1 MPKFCTKCS
10 SALTEGDKF
19 CRKCGAP
26 VRIINAGS
34 QGGPV
39 QSQPRDAAPSP
50 FDNPEGTVLLG
61 NMGNVQYGGP
71 VVKKAEMRFS
81 LNELLE
87 GCTKVVDFG
96 TGKKFELSLPPGL
109 SPNDIIT
116 VEHSE
121 LIDSDTGRPCKIEL
135 TVLMD

>member
-1 MPKFCTKCS
+1 
-10 SALTEGDKF
+10 
-19 CRKCGAP
+19 
-26 VRIINAGS
+26 
-34 QGGPV
+34 
-39 QSQPRDAAPSP
+39 
-50 FDNPEGTVLLG
+50 
-61 NMGNVQYGGP
+61 
-71 VVKKAEMRFS
+71 MRFS

-109 SPNDIIT
+109 SPNDIIM